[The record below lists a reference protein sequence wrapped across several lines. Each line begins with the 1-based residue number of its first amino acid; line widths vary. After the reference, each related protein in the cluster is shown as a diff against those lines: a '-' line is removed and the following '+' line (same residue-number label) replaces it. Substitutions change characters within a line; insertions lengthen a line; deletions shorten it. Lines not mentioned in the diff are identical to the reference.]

1 MEPVTLVHST
11 NPINLMALSNAEL
24 EAWFAAC
31 DFPVEVVANCGDATC
46 PDCITVEP
54 ARAA

>member
-1 MEPVTLVHST
+1 METITLAHSAS
-11 NPINLMALSNAEL
+11 PINLMALSNAEL
-24 EAWFAAC
+24 EAWFTAS